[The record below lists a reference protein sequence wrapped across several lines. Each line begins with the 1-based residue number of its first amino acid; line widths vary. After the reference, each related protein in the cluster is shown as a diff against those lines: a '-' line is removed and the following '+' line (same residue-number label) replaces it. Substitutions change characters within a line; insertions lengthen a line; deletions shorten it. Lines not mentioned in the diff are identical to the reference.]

1 VSERLFVALELP
13 AAVRAALAARGE
25 ELVAADAGLRAV
37 RGESLHVTLCFL
49 GDADP
54 DLVRRLV
61 APEIRPVGA
70 LELATT
76 RRRAHVVAVEVAD
89 PSGSLTALRAR
100 IAAALVAGAGYV
112 DDHPRFWAHV
122 TVARARGG
130 ATRRV
135 DPFRP
140 LPAPAAAEFRP
151 EAVALYRS
159 RLAPGG
165 SRYEPLERWK
175 VGARSLRHDET
186 GGRHAGE
193 PVARSGSSP
202 RRRPA
207 LTSWHASVRLSRRSR
222 VATVKASA

>member
-1 VSERLFVALELP
+1 VSERLFVTLELP
-13 AAVRAALAARGE
+13 AAVRASLAVRGE
-25 ELVAADAGLRAV
+25 ELVAANAGLRAV

-54 DLVRRLV
+54 GLVRRLV

-130 ATRRV
+130 GATRRV
-135 DPFRP
+135 GPFRP
-140 LPAPAAAEFRP
+140 LPAPAPAEFRP

-159 RLAPGG
+159 RLGPGG
-165 SRYEPLERWK
+165 SRYEALERWK
-175 VGARSLRHDET
+175 VGARS
-186 GGRHAGE
+186 
-193 PVARSGSSP
+193 P
-202 RRRPA
+202 
-207 LTSWHASVRLSRRSR
+207 
-222 VATVKASA
+222 SA